1 MCGRYSLATPLD
13 DLIEVFDVPSIDF
26 DYRPRYNIAPTQ
38 EAPIVAAD
46 KRGIR
51 MGLFRW
57 GLVPFWAKDAGI
69 GSRMIN
75 ARSETLLEKPAFRQA
90 VHARRCLVPADG
102 FYEWG
107 AGADGK
113 VPYWIHSPGG
123 VPIAFAGLWERWDGG
138 EGDPLFTFTIVTTEA
153 SPAIAGIHGR
163 MPVILEGDP
172 RACWLDRDLPGEEAV
187 ELLIPYEGELMAHEV
202 SKIVNSPTNDVPEC
216 RDAVGGVIP

>member
-26 DYRPRYNIAPTQ
+26 VYRPRYNVAPTQ
-38 EAPIVAAD
+38 QAPIVASD
-46 KRGIR
+46 ERGTR
-51 MGLFRW
+51 MGMFRW
-57 GLVPFWAKDAGI
+57 GLVPFWAKDVGI

-90 VHARRCLVPADG
+90 IHARRCLVPADG

-107 AGADGK
+107 TGADGK

-153 SPAIAGIHGR
+153 SRAIARIHGR
-163 MPVILEGDP
+163 MPVILEGEA
-172 RACWLDRDLPGEEAV
+172 RARWLDRDLPGEEAV
-187 ELLIPYEGELMAHEV
+187 ELLFPYEGELMAYEV
-202 SKIVNSPTNDVPEC
+202 SKIVNSPANDVPEC
-216 RDAVGGVIP
+216 RNPVEGVAP